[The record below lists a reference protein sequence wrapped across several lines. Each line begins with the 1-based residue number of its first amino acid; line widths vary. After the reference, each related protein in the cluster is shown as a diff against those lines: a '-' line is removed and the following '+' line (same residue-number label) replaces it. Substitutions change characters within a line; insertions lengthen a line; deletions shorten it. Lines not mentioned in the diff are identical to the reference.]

1 MLRTVSTFALALA
14 VAGCAGLAPAPS
26 AMIVK
31 GELTYAARVALPGSA
46 QAIVEVRD
54 ASQPEG
60 SGVVAEQRIE
70 LRGRQVPIPFAVSV
84 DPAKLDANKRYA
96 ARGGVA
102 IAGRP
107 AWMTEPIPVDLR
119 GDVVNLGTLVMRPVR
134 LQAFPSAFQCGELR
148 ATIDFLDS
156 RARLTIGQTSWEL
169 RQTRS
174 ADGARFEAVDDPSTW
189 FWNRG
194 DGGRLSVKG
203 REYPECRMAKTSGA
217 DLRGVE
223 WVVEDINGGGIID
236 RSRATLVFGADGR
249 LSGRGSCN
257 TYTGGYVAEG
267 DTLKVANVAATMM
280 ACAPALMNQEAK
292 FHDVLKSVTRFE
304 IRADGALVLHTDD
317 RRSIVARRGGKA

>member
-1 MLRTVSTFALALA
+1 MLRTFSMFALALA
-14 VAGCAGLAPAPS
+14 AAGCAGFAPAP
-26 AMIVK
+26 ATMTVK
-31 GELTYAARVALPGSA
+31 GELTYAARIALPGSA

-54 ASQPEG
+54 TSQPEG
-60 SGVVAEQRIE
+60 SGVVAEQRID
-70 LRGRQVPIPFAVSV
+70 LRGRQIPVPFALTV
-84 DPAKLDANKRYA
+84 DPAKLDAGKRYA
-96 ARGGVA
+96 ARGAVT

-107 AWMTEPIPVDLR
+107 AWATDPVPLTPR
-119 GDVVNLGTLVMRPVR
+119 SGVVELGTLIMQPVR
-134 LQAFPSAFQCGELR
+134 LQAFPSTFQCGDLR

-156 RARLTIGQTSWEL
+156 RARLTIGQTTWEL
-169 RQTRS
+169 RQTRTAS
-174 ADGARFEAVDDPSTW
+174 GARFEAVDDPSTW

-203 REYPECRMAKTSGA
+203 REYPECRMVKTSGA

-257 TYTGGYVAEG
+257 TYTGGYVIEG
-267 DTLKVANVAATMM
+267 DTLKVANVAGTMM
-280 ACAPALMNQEAK
+280 ACAPSLMTQEAR
-292 FHDVLKSVTRFE
+292 FHDVLKNVTRFE
-304 IRADGALVLHTDD
+304 IRADGALVLHADD